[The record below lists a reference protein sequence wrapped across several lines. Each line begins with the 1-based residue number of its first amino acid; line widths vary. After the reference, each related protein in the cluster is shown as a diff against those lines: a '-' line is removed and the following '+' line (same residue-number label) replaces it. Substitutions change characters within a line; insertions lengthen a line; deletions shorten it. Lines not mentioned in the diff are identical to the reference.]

1 MAAKKN
7 NGYLNFNLGWLEEKA
22 IELRTYVD
30 NNPIAELEDRSDLR
44 QTMNGGIVTIV
55 VATIEKQIKSIR
67 ETLKDYAQII
77 EAVGKL
83 REKEAEELGIGSA
96 FPNQSSYIEIEL
108 GWLEV
113 QAQQLQAYIDD
124 NPVNKLSDRKVQKT
138 NSRGN
143 TYDISA
149 ATIEDQI
156 RCIRETLKHNILLVE
171 SINKLYKKEKDRKNL
186 RGGSKPNL
194 LMEEE
199 D

>member
-1 MAAKKN
+1 MAQKKN
-7 NGYLNFNLGWLEEKA
+7 NGYMNFDLGWLEDKA
-22 IELRTYVD
+22 VELRSYVD
-30 NNPIAELEDRSDLR
+30 DNPLDELKDRTDLR
-44 QTMNGGIVTIV
+44 QTQAGGLVTVV
-55 VATIEKQIKSIR
+55 VASVEKQIKSIR

-83 REKEAEELGIGSA
+83 REKEAEEMGIGSA
-96 FPNQSSYIEIEL
+96 FPQQSSYIEIEL
-108 GWLEV
+108 GWLELQV
-113 QAQQLQAYIDD
+113 QQLQAYIDN
-124 NPVNKLSDRKVQKT
+124 NPVDKLVDRKVQKT

-143 TYDISA
+143 TYDVNA

-156 RCIRETLKHNILLVE
+156 RCIRETLKDNILLVE
-171 SINKLYKKEKDRKNL
+171 AINKLYKKEKDRRNL